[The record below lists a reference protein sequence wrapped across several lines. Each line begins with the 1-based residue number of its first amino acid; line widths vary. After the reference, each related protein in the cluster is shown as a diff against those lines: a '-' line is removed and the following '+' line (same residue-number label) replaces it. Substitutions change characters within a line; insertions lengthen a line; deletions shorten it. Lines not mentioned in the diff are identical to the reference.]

1 LTLVRAALAEET
13 PGPTRQETEET
24 RVKPLLADGGGGPLA
39 TGSAGVRLQAFAY
52 EHRNVLAGLPVVIAF
67 LAVHDTVGLVP
78 LLAAASLGLLGA
90 ALRAWCTLYNRF
102 AQGERKTLATA
113 GPYAW
118 LRNPIYVGNTLVLLG
133 CALASGLAW
142 LVPVTCAWAFLVYDQ
157 VVRHEERR
165 LLAKYGDAY
174 REYQQ
179 RVPRWIPRLTL
190 EPLAQLRPGFPRALL
205 MQSPSL
211 LPLVPFAAK
220 AWLFAG

>member
-1 LTLVRAALAEET
+1 VRKDTPVTSFPAFGGSDSLADDSRAA
-13 PGPTRQETEET
+13 
-24 RVKPLLADGGGGPLA
+24 
-39 TGSAGVRLQAFAY
+39 RLRSFAY
-52 EHRNVLAGLPVVIAF
+52 DHRNALAALPVVVAF
-67 LAVHDTVGLVP
+67 CLARSPVGLAS
-78 LLAAASLGLLGA
+78 LGAAASLAGLGA

-142 LVPVTCAWAFLVYDQ
+142 LAPVTCVWAFLVYDQ

-165 LLAKYGDAY
+165 LLDKYGEAY
-174 REYQQ
+174 QRYRD

-190 EPLAQLRPGFPRALL
+190 EPFAQRRPGFPRALL
-205 MQSPSL
+205 LQTRSL
-211 LPLVPFAAK
+211 LALLPFVAK
-220 AWLFAG
+220 AWFLAG